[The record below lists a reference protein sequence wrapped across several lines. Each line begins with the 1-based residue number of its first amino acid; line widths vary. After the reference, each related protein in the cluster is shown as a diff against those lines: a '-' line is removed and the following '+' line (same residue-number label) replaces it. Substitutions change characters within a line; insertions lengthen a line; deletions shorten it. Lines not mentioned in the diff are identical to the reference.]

1 MNLEIADESS
11 RTGVPPVIIINLM
24 LIIISIIFAYLIGS
38 MPTGLLFGRLL
49 KGIDIREYGS
59 GNIGATNVFRVVGK
73 IPGIIVLII
82 DILKGFAPVAAIP
95 HLVNVPISKG
105 LFSVLLGAAAI
116 SGHNWTIFSRFK
128 GGKGVA
134 TGAGVFLAL
143 NPIAVGITLVLFFV
157 LVALTKY
164 ISLGSVCSAVILPVL
179 LMLFKSPLE
188 YTLFGLIMGLIVIW
202 RHKENI
208 KRLLQGTE
216 NKINFKK
223 R

>member
-1 MNLEIADESS
+1 MNLI
-11 RTGVPPVIIINLM
+11 VIY
-24 LIIISIIFAYLIGS
+24 IIFAYLIGS
-38 MPTGLLFGRLL
+38 IPTGLIFGRLL
-49 KGIDIREYGS
+49 KGIDIRDYGS

-82 DILKGFAPVAAIP
+82 DILKGFAPVLMIP
-95 HLVNVPISKG
+95 QLVNVPISKG
-105 LFSVLLGAAAI
+105 LFSVLIGAAAI
-116 SGHNWTIFSRFK
+116 SGHNWTVFSRFK

-188 YTLFGLIMGLIVIW
+188 YVLFGLIMSLIVIY

-216 NKINFKK
+216 NKIKFL
-223 R
+223 

>member
-1 MNLEIADESS
+1 
-11 RTGVPPVIIINLM
+11 M
-24 LIIISIIFAYLIGS
+24 LIIILAIIFAYLIGS
-38 MPTGLLFGRLL
+38 IPTGLVFGKLL

-82 DILKGFAPVAAIP
+82 DILKGFAPVALVP

-208 KRLLQGTE
+208 KRLLKGTE
-216 NKINFKK
+216 NKIKM
-223 R
+223 

>member
-1 MNLEIADESS
+1 MNLI
-11 RTGVPPVIIINLM
+11 VIY
-24 LIIISIIFAYLIGS
+24 IIFAYLIGS
-38 MPTGLLFGRLL
+38 IPTGLIFGRLL
-49 KGIDIREYGS
+49 KGIDIRDYGS

-82 DILKGFAPVAAIP
+82 DILKGFAPVLMIP
-95 HLVNVPISKG
+95 QLVNVPISKG
-105 LFSVLLGAAAI
+105 LFSVLIGAAAI
-116 SGHNWTIFSRFK
+116 SGHNWTVFSRFK

-188 YTLFGLIMGLIVIW
+188 YVLFGLIMSLIVIY

-216 NKINFKK
+216 NKMKFL
-223 R
+223 

>member
-1 MNLEIADESS
+1 
-11 RTGVPPVIIINLM
+11 M
-24 LIIISIIFAYLIGS
+24 LIIILAIIAAYLIGS
-38 MPTGLLFGRLL
+38 IPTGLVFGKLL
-49 KGIDIREYGS
+49 KGIDIRDYGS
-59 GNIGATNVFRVVGK
+59 GNIGATNVFRVIGK

-82 DILKGFAPVAAIP
+82 DILKGFAPVLMIP
-95 HLVNVPISKG
+95 HLVNVPVSKG
-105 LFSVLLGAAAI
+105 LFSVLIGAAAI
-116 SGHNWTIFSRFK
+116 SGHNWTVFSRFK

-143 NPIAVGITLVLFFV
+143 NPIAVGITLALFFV

-188 YTLFGLIMGLIVIW
+188 YILFGLIMSLIVIW

-208 KRLLQGTE
+208 KRLLRGTE
-216 NKINFKK
+216 NKIKFKEK
-223 R
+223 

>member
-1 MNLEIADESS
+1 MLNVILFIIA
-11 RTGVPPVIIINLM
+11 
-24 LIIISIIFAYLIGS
+24 AYLIGS
-38 MPTGLLFGRLL
+38 IPTGLVFGKLL
-49 KGIDIREYGS
+49 KGIDIRDYGS
-59 GNIGATNVFRVVGK
+59 GNIGATNVFRVIGK

-82 DILKGFAPVAAIP
+82 DILKGFAPILMIP
-95 HLVNVPISKG
+95 HLVNVPVSKG
-105 LFSVLLGAAAI
+105 LFSVLIGAAAI
-116 SGHNWTIFSRFK
+116 SGHNWTVFSRFK

-143 NPIAVGITLVLFFV
+143 NPIAVGITLALFFV

-188 YTLFGLIMGLIVIW
+188 YILFGLIMSLIVIW

-208 KRLLQGTE
+208 KRLIKGTE

-223 R
+223 E